1 MLVYQSTYTE
11 KVVKRFHMNKSH
23 PLNFIMV
30 VHLLEGKKVL
40 FYPKEDNEK
49 ILSLEVPHLIAI
61 GALIYVA
68 NYTWPNIAF
77 FINLFARYN
86 STPTRRHWNE
96 IKHILQYFCGI
107 TYMSLFYSKWL
118 EFELLGYVDASY
130 LLEPFKA

>member
-68 NYTWPNIAF
+68 NYT
-77 FINLFARYN
+77 
-86 STPTRRHWNE
+86 
-96 IKHILQYFCGI
+96 
-107 TYMSLFYSKWL
+107 
-118 EFELLGYVDASY
+118 
-130 LLEPFKA
+130 